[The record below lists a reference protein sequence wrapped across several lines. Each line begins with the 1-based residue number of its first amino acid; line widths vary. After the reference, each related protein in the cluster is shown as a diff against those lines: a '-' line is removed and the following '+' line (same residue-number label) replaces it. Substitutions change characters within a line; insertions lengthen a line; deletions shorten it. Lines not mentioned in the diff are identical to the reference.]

1 MRICGGVDMEGVSG
15 LVDADDVRPAGRDSG
30 RGRSMM
36 AEDAN
41 AAVRGTLAAGP
52 SDVLV
57 NGAHGP

>member
-1 MRICGGVDMEGVSG
+1 MEGVSG